1 MGLGIKRVLLLLL
14 LLQIGM
20 QTRANFYYF
29 LQHKDQKAY
38 RINTETKYLERYEGN
53 RKWLPLKAVLFD
65 SSILNNI
72 PKNININNIPSLI
85 PIRFILVPTVPISF
99 MYWILKPWFLIE
111 WMKLFI
117 EGIIATRI
125 GFFEM
130 GCFIQ

>member
-20 QTRANFYYF
+20 QTRADFYYF

-72 PKNININNIPSLI
+72 PKNININNIPSLNSDKVY
-85 PIRFILVPTVPISF
+85 FSANCTNQFYVLDFKTMV
-99 MYWILKPWFLIE
+99 LIE
-111 WMKLFI
+111 WMKLLSR
-117 EGIIATRI
+117 G
-125 GFFEM
+125 
-130 GCFIQ
+130 